1 MEFDFSWATLAAAFG
16 GGAFAAAI
24 GTLPAFI
31 LTGFAVLA
39 GVAAALNGG
48 GTAILDHIA
57 FGPFLGPHIS
67 FAGGVAALSYARR
80 KGLVESARDIT
91 PPLMGLGRPDVL
103 AVGGLFGSIGYL
115 LERGFQAIGL
125 GPWTDAVALTVVV
138 SAILVR
144 IAYGSTG
151 VFGSLGKNARRFRP
165 DDAACWVRW
174 QEKPAQLLL
183 IGLGAGI
190 PSAYVALQLGAPAG
204 GVAGFGIAAASLIFA
219 QIGGQTPVT
228 HHIALPAAV
237 AALATGSLAAGIVFG
252 VIGAFA
258 GELFARLFLIH
269 GDTHI
274 DPPAAAIAF
283 SVLLIRVVEYA
294 GVL

>member
-1 MEFDFSWATLAAAFG
+1 MTFDFSWAALLAAFG
-16 GGAFAAAI
+16 GGVFAAAI

-31 LTGFAVLA
+31 FTGFAVLA
-39 GVAAALNGG
+39 GVAAAAAGG
-48 GTAILDHIA
+48 GTGILDHIA
-57 FGPFLGPHIS
+57 FGPFLGPHIA
-67 FAGGVAALSYARR
+67 FGGGVAAVAYAHR
-80 KGLVESARDIT
+80 KGLLPTARDIT

-103 AVGGLFGSIGYL
+103 AVGGLFGAIGYVI
-115 LERGFQAIGL
+115 ERGFQSLGL
-125 GPWTDAVALTVVV
+125 GPWTDAIALTVVV

-144 IAYGSTG
+144 LAYGSTG
-151 VFGSLGKNARRFRP
+151 LFGEPGKNGKRFRP
-165 DDAACWVRW
+165 DDAACWLRW
-174 QEKPAQLLL
+174 QERPGQILM

-190 PSAYVALQLGAPAG
+190 PSAYVALLLGAPAG

-219 QIGGQTPVT
+219 QMGGQTPVT

-237 AALATGSLAAGIVFG
+237 AALASGSLVVGIVFG
-252 VIGAFA
+252 VVGAFA
-258 GELFARLFLIH
+258 GEFFARLFLIH

-283 SVLLIRVVEYA
+283 SVLLLRLVEHG

>member
-1 MEFDFSWATLAAAFG
+1 MELDLSWAALFAAFG

-24 GTLPAFI
+24 GALPAFI

-39 GVAAALNGG
+39 GVAAAVGG

-67 FAGGVAALSYARR
+67 FAAGVAATAYAYR
-80 KGLVESARDIT
+80 KGLLPSGRDLT
-91 PPLMGLGRPDVL
+91 PPLMGLSRPDVL
-103 AVGGLFGSIGYL
+103 AVGGLFGVLGYL
-115 LERGFQAIGL
+115 IERSLQAIGL
-125 GPWTDAVALTVVV
+125 GPWTDAIALTVVV
-138 SAILVR
+138 SAIVARL
-144 IAYGSTG
+144 AFGSTG
-151 VFGSLGKNARRFRP
+151 LFGTPGKTGARFRP

-174 QEKPAQLLL
+174 QEKPGQILL
-183 IGLGAGI
+183 IGLGAGL
-190 PSAYVALQLGAPAG
+190 PSAYVALTLGAPAG
-204 GVAGFGIAAASLIFA
+204 AVAGFGVAAASLIFA
-219 QIGGQTPVT
+219 QVGGKTPVT

-237 AALATGSLAAGIVFG
+237 AALATGSLAAGVAFG
-252 VIGAFA
+252 VVGAFA

-283 SVLLIRVVEYA
+283 SVLLIRLIENVA
-294 GVL
+294 A

>member
-1 MEFDFSWATLAAAFG
+1 MEFDFSWATLLAAFG

-31 LTGFAVLA
+31 LTGFAVMA

-48 GTAILDHIA
+48 GTAILDHVA

-103 AVGGLFGSIGYL
+103 AIGGLFGMIGYV

-125 GPWTDAVALTVVV
+125 GPWTDAIALTVVI

-151 VFGSLGKNARRFRP
+151 VFGSPGKNAKWFRP

-174 QEKPAQLLL
+174 QEKPAQILL

-190 PSAYVALQLGAPAG
+190 PSAYAALQIGAPAG
-204 GVAGFGIAAASLIFA
+204 AVAGFGIAAASLLFA

-237 AALATGSLAAGIVFG
+237 AALATGSLAVGIVFG
-252 VIGAFA
+252 VVGAFA
-258 GELFARLFLIH
+258 GELFSRLFLIH

-283 SVLLIRVVEYA
+283 SVLLIRLVENG